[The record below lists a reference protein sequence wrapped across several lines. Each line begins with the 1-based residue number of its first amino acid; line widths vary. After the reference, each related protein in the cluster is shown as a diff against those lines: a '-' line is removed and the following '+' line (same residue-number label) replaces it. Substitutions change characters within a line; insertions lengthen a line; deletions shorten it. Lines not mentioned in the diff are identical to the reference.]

1 MIVWCLETS
10 PQGACQRGSGEG
22 EQGVMIIQS
31 SQPGASQAAENLK
44 TLATAADYLKKKQ
57 NSKYFKYS

>member
-10 PQGACQRGSGEG
+10 PQGACQRGGGEG

-31 SQPGASQAAENLK
+31 AKPGVSPAADNLK
-44 TLATAADYLKKKQ
+44 TLATAADYLKKQ

>member
-10 PQGACQRGSGEG
+10 PQGACQRGVCES
-22 EQGVMIIQS
+22 EQGVMIQS
-31 SQPGASQAAENLK
+31 AKPGVSPAEDNLK
-44 TLATAADYLKKKQ
+44 MLANTAAYLKKQ